1 MVRYLLVFVLTKPGG
16 YCHAGSVPVPEQS
29 PKFTVPF
36 TWCKSVARDRLKR
49 THSSKCKQ
57 MGNFHACS
65 RVQCGIF
72 KTKQTMP
79 WNKWD
84 PCNHKSARNGPD
96 VQDFT
101 LNHIKWLP
109 LPSSASY
116 NKSWNDYKVKEKC
129 TFQIMPQNRT
139 ERPYTGF
146 YFVAVRN
153 RWQPDMT
160 SQNKNVHELSDVN

>member
-1 MVRYLLVFVLTKPGG
+1 MHNSLLDTHLCVYPYGWLNLVDTVMLVQ
-16 YCHAGSVPVPEQS
+16 CQS
-29 PKFTVPF
+29 LRSIFKFTVPF
-36 TWCKSVARDRLKR
+36 TCCKSVDRDRLKR

-57 MGNFHACS
+57 TGNFHACS

-84 PCNHKSARNGPD
+84 PYNHKSARNGPD

-146 YFVAVRN
+146 YFAAVRN

-160 SQNKNVHELSDVN
+160 SE